1 MTWVRRGAVAV
12 IALLLAAVVLVYGSA
27 MSSLPRTSGT
37 LALPGLRGEVEVAR
51 DGRGIPV
58 ITAGNSFDAYAALGF
73 VHAQDR
79 LFQMDFLR
87 RLASGRLAEAIGA
100 SALPSDR
107 FMRTLGLRQAAAA
120 SLEAIDAET
129 RAALEAYAAGVNA
142 FLATR
147 EGLLPPEFLILRLEP
162 EPWTPIDSLLWQRLM
177 ALRLSGNWGEEAL
190 RASLLDVLPPARVA
204 ELWPAPEP
212 DGPTTI
218 GAVPGPLP
226 GAVFGALIDAWPD
239 ALRPTLASNAWVLDG
254 SRTASGAPLLA
265 NDPHLGLGL
274 PNVWYLAEVR
284 TPDWRVSGAT
294 VPGVPFHVVGHNG
307 RMAWGMTT
315 THSDTMDLFVED
327 GAEPGFYRTPD
338 GPQRFTTRTETIA
351 VRDGIA
357 EVLEVRT
364 TRHGPVVSDLLN
376 VPLPEGSVLA
386 LSAAALEPD
395 DRTAE
400 ALRRLNRA
408 PTWAAAERALARY
421 HAPQQ
426 NFLVADDGG
435 TIGFLAPGRVPVRRA
450 GRGLVPRPGGDG
462 AFDWT
467 GWLPHGALPRLESPS
482 SGRIVNANNRPVP
495 DSYPHLLSVHWPDPY
510 RAERIEEVLG
520 ASDQLAQ
527 DDMQRLQLDAMSGVF
542 HDLWPLMAE
551 TSPGSPA
558 AAEAL
563 QRLDAWDGTMDVDL
577 AEPLLFTAWRLML
590 ERALFADDLGP
601 LYRRWEGSHPRL
613 VERVL
618 SGQTA
623 SDWCDDVA
631 TPQAESCADQL
642 AASLDDTLAS
652 LEAEFGPAD
661 SWRWGTAHRARL
673 DHPVFSRL
681 PGLDWLS
688 GLSAELDGSDET
700 VNRGGFSARGDD
712 WRQRLG
718 RNHGA
723 GLRAVYDLDDLDRS
737 GFMIAAGQSGHPLS
751 PHYRDLMEP
760 WSQGRLIPIKPAPDA
775 KVLLLQTLRSTR

>member
-1 MTWVRRGAVAV
+1 MKWVRGGSVAV
-12 IALLLAAVVLVYGSA
+12 VALLLAAVVGVYGSA
-27 MSSLPRTSGT
+27 MSSLPVTSGT

-51 DGRGIPV
+51 DELGIPI
-58 ITAGNSFDAYAALGF
+58 ITADNSQDAYAALGF

-87 RLASGRLAEAIGA
+87 RLASGRLAEAIGET
-100 SALPSDR
+100 ALPSDR

-129 RAALEAYAAGVNA
+129 RAALVAYAAGVNA

-147 EGLLPPEFLILRLEP
+147 QGLLPPEFLILRLEP
-162 EPWTPIDSLLWQRLM
+162 EPWTPLDSLLWQRLM
-177 ALRLSGNWGEEAL
+177 ALRLSGNWHEEAL
-190 RASLLDVLPPARVA
+190 RASLLGILPPARVA
-204 ELWPAPEP
+204 ELWPAPES
-212 DGPTTI
+212 GPTTI
-218 GAVPGPLP
+218 GALPGPLP
-226 GAVFGALIDAWPD
+226 GDVFSALIDAWPEV
-239 ALRPTLASNAWVLDG
+239 LRPTLASNAWVLDG
-254 SRTASGAPLLA
+254 SRTTSGAPLLA

-307 RMAWGMTT
+307 HMAWGMTT

-327 GAEPGFYRTPD
+327 GAQPGFYRTPD
-338 GPQRFTTRTETIA
+338 GPRPFGTRTETIA
-351 VRDGIA
+351 VRDDVA

-376 VPLPEGSVLA
+376 VSLPDGSVLA
-386 LSAAALEPD
+386 LAAAALEPD

-408 PTWAAAERALARY
+408 LSWAAAERALTRY

-450 GRGLVPRPGGDG
+450 GRGLVPRPGAEGT
-462 AFDWT
+462 FDWT
-467 GWLPHGALPRLESPS
+467 GWLPHGVLPRLESPP

-495 DSYPHLLSVHWPDPY
+495 DDYPHLLSVHWPDPY

-520 ASDQLAQ
+520 ASDQFTRE
-527 DDMQRLQLDAMSGVF
+527 DMQRLQLDAISGVF
-542 HDLWPLMAE
+542 HNLWPLMAE
-551 TSPGSPA
+551 TSPAGPA

-563 QRLDAWDGTMDVDL
+563 QRLGAWDGTMAVDR
-577 AEPLLFTAWRLML
+577 AEPLLFTAWRLTL

-601 LYRRWEGSHPRL
+601 LYRRWKGSHPRL

-623 SDWCDDVA
+623 SNWCDDIT
-631 TPQAESCADQL
+631 TPRAETCADQL
-642 AASLDDTLAS
+642 SASLNETLAS

-661 SWRWGTAHRARL
+661 SWRWGMAHRARL
-673 DHPVFSRL
+673 DHPLFSRL

-700 VNRGGFSARGDD
+700 VNRGGFSGRGED

-723 GLRAVYDLDDLDRS
+723 GLRVVHDLADLDGS

-751 PHYRDLMEP
+751 PHYRDMMAP
-760 WSQGRLIPIKPAPDA
+760 WVQGRLIPIRLAPDA
-775 KVLLLQTLRSTR
+775 KVLLLQPLKSTR

>member
-1 MTWVRRGAVAV
+1 MNWVRGGSVTV
-12 IALLLAAVVLVYGSA
+12 IALVLGAVVVVYGA
-27 MSSLPRTSGT
+27 ALSSFPRTSGM
-37 LALPGLRGEVEVAR
+37 LALPGLRGEVKVVR
-51 DGRGIPV
+51 DTLGIPV
-58 ITAGNSFDAYAALGF
+58 ITASNSFDAYAALGF

-87 RLASGRLAEAIGA
+87 RLASGRLAEALGA
-100 SALPSDR
+100 AALPSDR

-120 SLEAIDAET
+120 SLGAVDAET

-147 EGLLPPEFLILRLEP
+147 DGLLPPEFLILRLEP
-162 EPWTPIDSLLWQRLM
+162 EPWTPLDSLLWQRLM
-177 ALRLSGNWGEEAL
+177 ALRLSGNWHEEAL
-190 RASLLDVLPPARVA
+190 RASLLDVLPPERVA
-204 ELWPAPEP
+204 ELWPAPDP

-218 GAVPGPLP
+218 GGLS
-226 GAVFGALIDAWPD
+226 GAVFGALIDAWPE

-254 SRTASGAPLLA
+254 SRTANGAPLLA

-315 THSDTMDLFVED
+315 THSDTMDLFIED
-327 GAEPGFYRTPD
+327 SAEPGFYHTPD
-338 GPQRFTTRTETIA
+338 GPQPFATRTEAIA
-351 VRDGIA
+351 VRDADA
-357 EVLEVRT
+357 EVLVVRT

-376 VPLPEGSVLA
+376 VALPDGSVLA
-386 LSAAALEPD
+386 LSATALEPE

-408 PTWAAAERALARY
+408 PSWAAAEQALNHY

-426 NFLVADDGG
+426 NFLVADDTGA
-435 TIGFLAPGRVPVRRA
+435 IGFLAPGRVPVRQA
-450 GRGLVPRPGGDG
+450 GQGLVPHPGAGG

-467 GWLPHGALPRLESPS
+467 GWLPPDALPRLESPP
-482 SGRIVNANNRPVP
+482 GGHIVNANNRPVP
-495 DSYPHLLSVHWPDPY
+495 NSYPHLLSVYWPDPY
-510 RAERIEEVLG
+510 RAERIEKVLG
-520 ASDQLAQ
+520 ASGQFIQ
-527 DDMQRLQLDAMSGVF
+527 EDMRRLQLDALSGVF
-542 HDLWPLMAE
+542 QDLWPLMAE
-551 TSPGSPA
+551 TSQATPA

-563 QRLDAWDGTMDVDL
+563 QKLGAWDGTMDADL
-577 AEPLLFTAWRLML
+577 PAPLLFTAWRLTL

-623 SDWCDDVA
+623 SAWCDDVT
-631 TPQAESCADQL
+631 TPQTESCADQL
-642 AASLDDTLAS
+642 AASLENTLTS
-652 LEAEFGPAD
+652 LEAEFGPAET
-661 SWRWGTAHRARL
+661 WRWGTAHRARL
-673 DHPVFSRL
+673 DHPLFSRL

-688 GLSAELDGSDET
+688 GLSAELNGSDET
-700 VNRGGFSARGDD
+700 VNRGGFSAHGED
-712 WRQRLG
+712 WRQRLA

-723 GLRAVYDLDDLDRS
+723 GLRAVYDLADLESS

-751 PHYRDLMEP
+751 PHYRDLMAP
-760 WSQGRLIPIKPAPDA
+760 WAQGRLLPIRPTLDA
-775 KVLLLQTLRSTR
+775 KVLLLQPLRSTR